1 VLKLELIVKLQREMP
16 DYCLSSVDVTCR
28 VIVA

>member
-1 VLKLELIVKLQREMP
+1 LIVKLQREMP